1 MNDTTTVI
9 IPASEIEAVHTES
22 GLTVERFTTIR
33 AGFAGHFTELASIL
47 EAAKQ
52 VTVLKPKAAR
62 AIRLEL
68 RALRSAAD
76 KTRKELKDN
85 ALKEGRA
92 IDGLNK
98 VLIAHAS
105 PVEDEMEAIEKAEE
119 IAAAKAREALV
130 VERGRLL
137 APYADPSI
145 YPLGDL
151 TEEQFKS
158 VLETLK
164 GTHERKLEQE
174 RQRAEAEA
182 KRVAE
187 EAAERERL
195 RAENERMRAENERLA
210 KIAEQERA
218 ARAEA
223 EREAAAAA
231 AAKAEE
237 RRLENEARDRH
248 LAEVD
253 AFARKLEA
261 EQMAAAAKAK
271 ADADAAIA
279 ALEEKGRRE
288 YAEAKAKI
296 DAAEKAAAD
305 AKFKAE
311 TEHAAKVRAEQEAE
325 AKAERARKKAAAA
338 PDAEKVRSLAKM
350 IRVIPIPKLSDGS
363 PLQQKI
369 ADQVSKFAA
378 WLESEAEKLT

>member
-9 IPASEIEAVHTES
+9 IPVSEIEAVHTES

-105 PVEDEMEAIEKAEE
+105 PVEDEMEAIERAEE
-119 IAAAKAREALV
+119 IAAAKAREVLMATRADAL
-130 VERGRLL
+130 R
-137 APYADPSI
+137 PYADPSI

-151 TEEQFKS
+151 TEEQFNS

-182 KRVAE
+182 RRVAE
-187 EAAERERL
+187 EAAERDRL
-195 RAENERMRAENERLA
+195 RAENERLA
-210 KIAEQERA
+210 KVAADERA
-218 ARAEA
+218 AREEAERKAKAEADRLAAIAASEAA
-223 EREAAAAA
+223 EREALRQADYKRAHEEAQKLEQERQAERDAAAA
-231 AAKAEE
+231 QLKAAK
-237 RRLENEARDRH
+237 D
-248 LAEVD
+248 
-253 AFARKLEA
+253 
-261 EQMAAAAKAK
+261 AAA
-271 ADADAAIA
+271 
-279 ALEEKGRRE
+279 
-288 YAEAKAKI
+288 
-296 DAAEKAAAD
+296 AAEKAAAD

-350 IRVIPIPKLSDGS
+350 IRVITIPKLSEGS

-369 ADQVSKFAA
+369 ADQVGKFAA
-378 WLESEAEKLT
+378 WLESEAEKLA